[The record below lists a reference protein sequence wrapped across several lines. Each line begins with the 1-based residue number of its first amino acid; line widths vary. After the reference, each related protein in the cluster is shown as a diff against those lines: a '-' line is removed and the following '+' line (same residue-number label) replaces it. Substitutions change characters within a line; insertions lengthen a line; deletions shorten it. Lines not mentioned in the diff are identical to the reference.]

1 MPIDFDWQEGSHR
14 FHPESVPVQ
23 PAPPPAPPP
32 RESHAPRS
40 RPRLSN
46 LTLLA
51 LGIVLGIIAGVSI
64 LTYEGQRNARADVAP
79 VLVLQ
84 QQALEQGDR
93 DLYRSLIDDR
103 DPAWQAAMVNAQPQT
118 VLLSDQTP
126 PIVHRVTLQGDLA
139 EADVVFRY
147 DDRAFHRLESLRLTG
162 NQWRLAPVQV
172 GDWGPVATTTGEY
185 VTLHYRQRDAFLAE
199 LLPQMDI
206 IARTFCRRYA
216 APSPCRVEL
225 SIEPDPDLL
234 PFLPG
239 QGAATPLALTRIEAL
254 RSPGN
259 AAVMLNPQT
268 DGAGDNAT
276 VRQLAQ
282 FLGVRSIRRL
292 KVTTQVAPAVPQ
304 TAGEASASAALA
316 VRFISPHLV
325 GWSGKTPHPLWWL
338 ALTETLG
345 ETILRQTLGPVTGS
359 DQAVYTLWAAARGDV
374 ALWAERLSGVPFHN
388 GVLPH
393 DGQVATETDPAVIGA
408 SLAAGDTT
416 QRAAARSFALYLH
429 ATVGEKGLL
438 AMLEKAHNTLVIR
451 DATAIFGQTPEDL
464 AAGWRQ
470 WRDQRA
476 QTTVEDSS
484 PTAGA

>member
-23 PAPPPAPPP
+23 PALSPAPPP
-32 RESHAPRS
+32 REIRVPRAK
-40 RPRLSN
+40 PRLSN

-84 QQALEQGDR
+84 QQALEQGDS

-162 NQWRLAPVQV
+162 DQWRLAPVQV
-172 GDWGPVATTTGEY
+172 GDWGPVATTTGES

-199 LLPQMDI
+199 LLPQMDA

-216 APSPCRVEL
+216 APSPCRVDL
-225 SIEPDPDLL
+225 SIEPGPDLL
-234 PFLPG
+234 PFLPD
-239 QGAATPLALTRIEAL
+239 QGAATPLALTRFEAL
-254 RSPGN
+254 GNPGK
-259 AAVMLNPQT
+259 AAVMLNRQA
-268 DGAGDNAT
+268 DGAGDDAT
-276 VRQLAQ
+276 VRLLAQ
-282 FLGVRSIRRL
+282 FLGVPSISQL
-292 KVTTQVAPAVPQ
+292 KVTAQVAPTVPQ
-304 TAGEASASAALA
+304 TAGEAPASGTLA

-374 ALWAERLSGVPFHN
+374 ALWAERLSAVPFPN
-388 GVLPH
+388 

-451 DATAIFGQTPEDL
+451 DASAVFGQTPGDL
-464 AAGWRQ
+464 AAGWRA
-470 WRDQRA
+470 WENERG
-476 QTTVEDSS
+476 QTTADDGPLTADS
-484 PTAGA
+484 